1 MVPGYLKL
9 DVSRLEQELTG
20 KFEGAPSVGQCYD
33 RHATALQECGCVD
46 GYTHISGHLECSTL
60 VHHSHGRRRLLPD
73 LGFEANGVKL
83 AESSASSSKAA
94 RNNLDFTLA
103 SQSH

>member
-33 RHATALQECGCVD
+33 RHAAALQKCRYVVD
-46 GYTHISGHLECSTL
+46 YI
-60 VHHSHGRRRLLPD
+60 R
-73 LGFEANGVKL
+73 
-83 AESSASSSKAA
+83 
-94 RNNLDFTLA
+94 
-103 SQSH
+103 